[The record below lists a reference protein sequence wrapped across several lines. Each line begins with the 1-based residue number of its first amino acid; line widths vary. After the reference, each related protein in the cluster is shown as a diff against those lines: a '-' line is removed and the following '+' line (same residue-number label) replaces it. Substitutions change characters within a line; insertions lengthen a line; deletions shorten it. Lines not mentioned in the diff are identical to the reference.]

1 MNTFERPKMV
11 YSSGDLGA
19 AIKARRKKLGYTQG
33 EIARFNECSIRF
45 ISELERGKPGAGIE
59 KIIRIANS
67 IGLDIA
73 TIERGG

>member
-1 MNTFERPKMV
+1 MIISDRPNLV
-11 YSSGDLGA
+11 YSSVDLGA

-33 EIARFNECSIRF
+33 EVARFNECSIRF

-73 TIERGG
+73 TIARGG